1 VPEQKPL
8 LLVEELEKTF
18 LIRREFSRAREEVP
32 AVRRVSFSLDPG
44 GALGIVGESG
54 SGKTTIARMLV
65 GLERPTSGR
74 ILLEGGELSRRPNRA
89 ERLERGRVLQI
100 VFQDPY
106 TSLDPHQSVRRALEE
121 VQRVHFTR
129 GKSVRNA
136 RTLELLDAVGL
147 GEKEARALPRELS
160 GGQRQRAAIARAL
173 AAEPKVLIL
182 DEAVSAL
189 DVSIQ
194 AQILNLLADLR
205 REFQLTYILI
215 SHDLTVV
222 RQVADQVLVIYR
234 GRAVE
239 IGPVE
244 TILSAPL
251 HPYTRRLLES
261 VPRAGMLL
269 ARRPAPFDVEDQG
282 CLFRQRCPYAYE
294 PCSEEPELDEVDRSH
309 AARCWLV
316 HGVGAVG
323 ERREKVG
330 Y

>member
-1 VPEQKPL
+1 MSEQQPL
-8 LLVEELEKTF
+8 LLVDELEKTF
-18 LIRREFSRAREEVP
+18 LVRRTFSGKRDEVR
-32 AVRRVSFSLDPG
+32 AVRRVSFSVDSG
-44 GALGIVGESG
+44 GSLGIVGESG

-65 GLERPTSGR
+65 GLEEPTSGR
-74 ILLEGGELSRRPNRA
+74 IVLEGVERSGRPSRA
-89 ERLERGRVLQI
+89 ERLERGRLVQI

-106 TSLDPHQSVRRALEE
+106 TSLDPHQSVRRALDE
-121 VQRVHFTR
+121 VQSVHFPR
-129 GKSVRNA
+129 GKAERQA

-147 GEKEARALPRELS
+147 GGKEARALPRELS

-205 REFQLTYILI
+205 REFRLTFILI

-222 RQVADQVLVIYR
+222 RQVADQVLVVYR

-239 IGPVE
+239 VGPVE

-261 VPRAGMLL
+261 VPRPGMAL
-269 ARRPAPFDVEDQG
+269 ARRPAPLAVEDLG
-282 CLFRQRCPYAYE
+282 CLFRQRCPHAFE
-294 PCSEEPELDEVDRSH
+294 PCSEEPELIEVDRSH
-309 AARCWLV
+309 AARCWLL
-316 HGVGAVG
+316 HGAGAAS
-323 ERREKVG
+323 ERREKVEL
-330 Y
+330 